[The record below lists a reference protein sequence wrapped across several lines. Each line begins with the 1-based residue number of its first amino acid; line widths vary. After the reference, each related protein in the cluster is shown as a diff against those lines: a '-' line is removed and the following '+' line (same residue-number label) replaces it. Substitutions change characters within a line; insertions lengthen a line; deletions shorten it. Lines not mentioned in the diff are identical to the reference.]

1 MTSSLSNLS
10 ASQDSPAYLD
20 ALILHSPFP
29 TTSETLQAWSA
40 LLPFVESGQI
50 RYLGISNTPLSI
62 LQHIYAQAGEK
73 AKPFIVQNRFRAA
86 EYSWDFETRRFCKER
101 GIKYQGFW
109 TLTGN
114 PGVWQT
120 RDFVREVAEGA
131 GVGMAEAWYTL
142 MMDAGE
148 IVVLNGTTNEGR
160 MKGDLEAVAKV
171 NQWRETDEGRAGWER
186 AVHGFRV
193 LVDKGGK

>member
-10 ASQDSPAYLD
+10 ASQDSPPYLD

-29 TTSETLQAWSA
+29 TVSQTLQAWSA
-40 LLPFVESGQI
+40 LLPFVESGKI
-50 RYLGISNTPLSI
+50 RYLGISNTPFPI
-62 LQHIYAQAGEK
+62 LQYLYAQAGEK
-73 AKPFIVQNRFRAA
+73 TKPFIVQNRFRAA
-86 EYSWDFETRRFCKER
+86 EYSWDFETRQFCKEK

-120 RDFVREVAEGA
+120 QEFVREVAEGA

-142 MMDAGE
+142 MMDAGG

-160 MKGDLEAVAKV
+160 MKGDLEAAGKV
-171 NQWRETDEGRAGWER
+171 KQWRETGEGRAGWER
-186 AVHGFRV
+186 AVQGFKG
-193 LVDKGGK
+193 LVDNGEE